1 MAPPK
6 CLLLLVT
13 LLIIDTAGSQTTF
26 EFSGYAKDL
35 SIRSSSILTQED
47 FFLNI
52 GRFRSKG
59 LLSVGGRVD
68 AELWLDTEILAGN
81 FLKTQ
86 EFQFRQ
92 LIERPTFA
100 DLEWTVT
107 DENDYRIE
115 QRLFRA
121 FITFYAGQAEITFGR
136 QRIAWGT
143 GFVWNPTDL
152 LNPFNPAAIEL
163 DEKEG
168 VDAGYLALPL
178 GSLSKLELA
187 YAPGRKALKSSTA
200 LRIGTNVGNYDLTIM
215 AGDFQDDLVLGSD
228 FAGYLGGAGLR
239 GELAYTWA
247 EDDRNYF
254 KGILNADY
262 SFPNG
267 LYVFVE
273 FYLNGQGATSKGD
286 YDLLS
291 LLSGRTFNLA
301 RYYVAASLTK
311 TVTPLLGLNLYN
323 ILNLTD
329 GSALIGPAL
338 TYSLAANLELAAS
351 AYFLTGDEGTE
362 YGQLNSSY
370 FGHLQFYF

>member
-1 MAPPK
+1 MVSK
-6 CLLLLVT
+6 KLLLL
-13 LLIIDTAGSQTTF
+13 LLPLIIDSAASQTTF
-26 EFSGYAKDL
+26 EFSGYAKSL
-35 SIRSSSILTQED
+35 GIRSSSILTQEN

-59 LLSVGGRVD
+59 LLDLAGRVHT
-68 AELWLDTEILAGN
+68 ELWLDTEMLAGN

-100 DLEWTVT
+100 DLEWNLV
-107 DENDYRIE
+107 DNNDYRIE
-115 QRLFRA
+115 QRLFRVFA
-121 FITFYAGQAEITFGR
+121 TFYAGQAEVTFGR

-168 VDAGYLALPL
+168 VDAGYLAVPL
-178 GSLSKLELA
+178 GSLSKLEVA
-187 YAPGRKALKSSTA
+187 YAPGRKALRSSAA

-215 AGDFQDDLVLGSD
+215 AGDFQDDVVLGGD
-228 FAGYLGGAGLR
+228 FAGYVGGAGLR
-239 GELAYTWA
+239 GEVGYTWA
-247 EDDRNYF
+247 ENARNYF
-254 KGILNADY
+254 RGILNADY

-273 FYLNGQGATSKGD
+273 FYINGQGASSKED

-291 LLSGRTFNLA
+291 LLSGHTFNLA
-301 RYYVAASLTK
+301 RYYVAGSLTK
-311 TVTPLLGLNLYN
+311 TVTPLLGLSVYS
-323 ILNLTD
+323 IVNLTD

-351 AYFLTGDEGTE
+351 AYFLIGAKDSE